1 MIRFGLLSALRTYCQ
16 TKGIVFFMGS
26 NQYINAIA
34 DKAKVNDNQLILMA
48 MFSVQPK
55 KDSNGNEVDE
65 YVGKL
70 ALGRKRESTTVGQVM
85 TKTVATLDETFEQKY
100 DRRLFDLAGKLNA
113 LVKEI
118 ACQNEL
124 IVVSFK
130 MDMQLNQLDLNAD
143 FVDSSITLTT

>member
-1 MIRFGLLSALRTYCQ
+1 MIRFGLLSALRTYAQ
-16 TKGIVFFMGS
+16 SKDMVFFMGS
-26 NQYINAIA
+26 NQYINAVA
-34 DKAKVNDNQLILMA
+34 DKRINDNQLILMA

-55 KDSNGNEVDE
+55 KDSGGNEVDE

-70 ALGRKRESTTVGQVM
+70 ALGRKRESNTVGQVT

-100 DRRLFDLAGKLNA
+100 DRRLFDLTGKLNT